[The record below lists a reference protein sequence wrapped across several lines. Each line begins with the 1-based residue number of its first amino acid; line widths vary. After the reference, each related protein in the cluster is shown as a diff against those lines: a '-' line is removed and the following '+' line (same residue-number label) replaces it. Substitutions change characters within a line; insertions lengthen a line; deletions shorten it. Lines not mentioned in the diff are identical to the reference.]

1 MSSTK
6 KHDGSKWQKFGSTKA
21 VDIKITD
28 FSGNFESDNVEGA
41 LREASSKIS
50 DIQSSV
56 DGQKDAIKKHSA
68 DLQQHAEDIAYLK
81 EHGGGGGGGNIAPTI
96 TSKFED
102 GTIVD
107 KGKDVIIPI
116 FFSSPNLGN
125 GTAYIVIDGIEV
137 NSVSVKAG
145 NNNVNIGPLP
155 NLHNE
160 VSIYVKDRIGM
171 LSNQLTWNIIAGGID
186 LTVNFDSNADYG
198 VTDTI
203 LMQFNVTAAGTDPI
217 IMHMTIDYDTYEVQ
231 CDQGH
236 NEYIFTGLGVGIHK
250 VSFYITSGNYKTGVT
265 AFNIVVVNA
274 ESLYVSSTFE
284 GGKFDYGVPIPIQYR
299 ISKMGSEVFDVRLE
313 IDDELDKSLS
323 VSAGTYYWTLND
335 VQVGV
340 HTYAIKVSS
349 AYGEYAEVTGSFEVV
364 EGEYTPLKIIQSGLI
379 YRLSAKGRTN
389 NDSDRSNPRDNSGNG
404 VNATLHNFNYF
415 SNGWIDDTLVCDG
428 NAYVEIDTYPWSE
441 NAIYGSTIEIQFKGL
456 DIGIFG
462 ARIFDYTDIETPY
475 KGAYIDL
482 EETTMKSLANTG
494 KINIDA
500 DAWITISFVIDRKN
514 KFGKIYVDGICSRA
528 FSLSDT
534 GSGTSA
540 IREDF
545 SHMQKIYL
553 NSRKGI
559 DKFGAC
565 EIKDVRVYSRVLSDD
580 EIVQNTIAQIEDLA
594 EQKRIYDLNYNNTTL
609 PTIKMYGDTT
619 NMTLETPVTMRVKYT
634 SPNEDKYGQSF
645 DLPYCQV
652 NWQGTSSL
660 QYVLKN
666 FTVRLKDENMADY
679 YYTPY
684 PNGVPETTFC
694 FKCDYME
701 STHSRNTGLA
711 KFVNDCLYDE
721 KNPAQLVTA
730 NVRNSVDGFPVLM
743 YINDELQGVY
753 NFNLDRYSTQSYGYT
768 KDTTLVYEVS
778 ANSDTTAGAFY
789 KWSEDSGKSK
799 LDYYKSDFECLYPP
813 TRAAGNDD
821 MAELINL
828 VEWVNDSSDEEFKD
842 NITNH
847 FNLQY
852 LLRYFLYVYVAGAV
866 DSLGKN
872 MKLTTWDGL
881 IWYPQVYDADTTIGL
896 DNTGF
901 LKFDMDIEMGDEN
914 VFNTTGSKLWKRVQL
929 LFDAELKEQY
939 ALMRQKQFTVENLMK
954 YILEEQILK
963 IPATFYNKDMQTKYL
978 NYGSSYLYALHGSG
992 EHHIRKWLRER
1003 LIYCDTLFG
1012 YNVSTSDYITLR
1024 SSKLGY
1030 VYLDIQTYI
1039 PMYVR
1044 VKWRDEA
1051 NNTGVQVKRV
1061 ARGETVRFE
1070 YNMPTATDQE
1080 IIVYAGYYLKSLG
1093 DVSNLQPTSMLIANA
1108 SRLTEIECHSPNLIN
1123 TDLSECTKLQ
1133 RIDLSDSVLLGTG
1146 IGAQPILNIQKCK
1159 YLRYCNCSSTQLT
1172 AIYTMQQG
1180 GNLEELYFPETTQVV
1195 QVTNQTYLKVL
1206 GIPYGYNDILKGAG
1220 YHKGMTWNFGYWP
1233 NQAPNNMYDERA
1245 FATSTQNFSLSLAY
1259 NPIKIDPNAT
1269 YKGYVIRNA
1278 GYVKIYEFNADGIR
1292 VNQVKQYGIVSHGQN
1307 SFTYKPETSD
1317 VCYILVAIYGNW
1329 QYDEEFDFR
1338 MTKIDE
1344 YDTFK
1349 YCKNLANVQI
1359 TNCNAIEYIQ
1369 YPYKLGDD
1377 LNFDSFRYVQNL
1389 TITNSLN
1396 KLTQMSF
1403 SGFSKLRG
1411 VTLSSL
1417 SKLERLGF
1425 DDMLL
1430 ASEVSTIKN
1439 VTISDCPLVDTV
1451 SFNVSSND
1459 HKVEF
1464 ATNGVIDISGL
1475 PSCRTI
1481 ESNYSIKGLN
1491 KIILPLTI
1499 KNVYLSSD
1507 YGDGDNQ
1514 LTNLWSSTANG
1525 MHDSDGF
1532 TGIDFIG
1539 LDLENFRMEGCSNL
1553 TTAINF
1559 FLTPVNELPNLSAFE
1574 SLQGWVNFDR
1584 YVGDVRYMFKGI
1596 NFTFENFQVIF
1607 NQVKTQT
1614 DITGL
1619 FQNAIITKAQFDPII
1634 AKFPNAKIFDYFLNG
1649 STIEEDYEFPVTA
1662 TSVVGAFKDCLNM
1675 TAIHSNWKTEYTD
1688 EIAATDCYKG
1698 CESITHMDGEEVYI
1712 DASNTPLDGIPKE
1725 WGGYGFTKDVTGIYE
1740 LILPTDN
1747 YFVLARAS
1755 TNYDTIRVN
1764 WGDGTITTGTLEH
1777 TYDKAGTYIV
1787 KGELTW
1793 GGGGAGPNSELRTVL
1808 TKVIQYPT
1816 TGVSSMA
1823 FANCT
1828 ALETVNLSGLEPD
1841 TLYQAFYNC
1850 TNLRTINGLK
1860 VTNKCTNMYA
1870 AFKDST
1876 LLETV
1881 QYADTW
1887 DVSNVS
1893 TLNNTF
1899 NNCGLTDYSFITNW
1913 SLNSCTSTNSCFM
1926 NTKAAEIDLSGWY
1939 TPKLAGLSTGPSNG
1953 GLFQGSTIQRVNVTG
1968 LVTSV
1973 TKDIGGMFNGC
1984 RNLTEIIGMDTWDT
1998 SNVTAMEYMFQNI
2011 GAETIDISNWVLNNN
2026 LQVGYVLFQTGSKV
2040 TTLIMNNVRWNKPE
2054 LVNNIVKGDSR
2065 TIINYQTNNITTV
2078 VMDTIN
2084 PNMTNFDGIFK
2095 DCNKLTH
2102 DIILPSWT
2110 KSCVNAFN
2118 GCSAM
2123 THVHSNWDGQYA
2135 VTDKNVTWVVGQ
2147 INTDVGNASFGKLM
2161 PDYSTMRAT
2170 DFIEFKN
2177 TIYYEVGV
2185 QSYFS
2190 CVGYDENKNPIGY
2203 YIRSAGGWKLSTS
2216 QGYGTGTTVYLD
2228 DNLVD
2233 IQYREE
2239 VKYIRITNSLYEPEE
2254 LETIRMYDNIPSS
2267 GCYSG
2272 CTAIV
2277 NVDGED
2283 QVITEVYN
2291 PLDII
2296 PKDWGGY
2303 GWDKDNTAI
2312 IVIETPNDNYTFV
2325 SSAYSDDIFAF
2336 TTCKGAFIDW
2346 GDGTTNDIIN
2356 DIWTTPT
2363 HTYATAGRYIIKGN
2377 ILVSRPGY
2385 GGHGPATNCVTEILQ
2400 YPTKLNVANNG
2411 FAGSMPFTNF
2421 GKLTKCIIRNNKHL
2435 SSQVFQNCNKLE
2447 YVDISGSTIVEQTSS
2462 MFNNCHSLTTIKA
2475 DNVKFDNV
2483 IRVEYMFNNAP
2494 ISDINFLKDLD
2505 VSGITNFSSMF
2516 RGTKITD
2523 ITPLQNWD
2531 MSSAT
2536 NLSAMFASATLLED
2550 FNPIAGWNVHNVMKI
2565 DEFLPSTAATNID
2578 FITNWRL
2585 DSVESIG
2592 SFARDTNVSDLSPLL
2607 NRNLDKVTNMVFLAD
2622 MMPLLESIDARSL
2635 RNCILWNH
2643 VSQYCEN
2650 MRTLILPG
2658 NGVYEFSMHTLYA
2671 KNPVSIT
2678 YTNETP
2684 KEVDFRDY
2692 SFPWG
2697 AVSPL
2702 PTYQLTFEN
2711 TIITNINSNSRL
2723 YEGTQLTV
2731 ESLLSLLNALK
2742 DYSGT
2747 DTTKT
2752 LRLSSAS
2759 IGKLTDEQKA
2769 IAINKGWTLTTNA

>member
-56 DGQKDAIKKHSA
+56 DGQKDAIKKHSE

-171 LSNQLTWNIIAGGID
+171 LSNQLTWNIISGGID
-186 LTVNFDSNADYG
+186 LTVDFDSNADYG

-203 LMQFNVTAAGTDPI
+203 AMQFNVTAAGNDPI
-217 IMHMTIDYDTYEVQ
+217 IMHMTIDYDTYEVE

-236 NEYIFTGLGVGIHK
+236 NEYIFKGLNVGIHK
-250 VSFYITSGNYKTGVT
+250 VSFYITSGNYRTGVT

-313 IDDELDKSLS
+313 LDDELDKSLS
-323 VSAGTYYWTLND
+323 VGAGTYYWTLND

-349 AYGEYAEVTGSFEVV
+349 AYGEYAEVTGTFEVV

-389 NDSDRSNPRDNSGNG
+389 HDSDRSNPRDNSGNG
-404 VNATLHNFNYF
+404 VKATLHNFNYF

-545 SHMQKIYL
+545 THMQKIYL

-580 EIVQNTIAQIEDLA
+580 EIVQNTIAQIEDLDA
-594 EQKRIYDLNYNNTTL
+594 QKRLYDLNYNNTTL

-730 NVRNSVDGFPVLM
+730 NVRNSVDGFPILM

-753 NFNLDRYSTQSYGYT
+753 NFNLDRYSTSSYGYT

-842 NITNH
+842 NITKH

-852 LLRYFLYVYVAGAV
+852 LLRYFLYVYVTGAV

-1159 YLRYCNCSSTQLT
+1159 YLRYCNCHNTQLT
-1172 AIYTMQQG
+1172 AVYTMQQG
-1180 GNLEELYFPETTQVV
+1180 GNLEELYFPKSTQVI
-1195 QVTNQTYLKVL
+1195 QVTNQTYLRVL
-1206 GIPYGYNDILKGAG
+1206 GIPY
-1220 YHKGMTWNFGYWP
+1220 
-1233 NQAPNNMYDERA
+1233 
-1245 FATSTQNFSLSLAY
+1245 
-1259 NPIKIDPNAT
+1259 
-1269 YKGYVIRNA
+1269 
-1278 GYVKIYEFNADGIR
+1278 
-1292 VNQVKQYGIVSHGQN
+1292 
-1307 SFTYKPETSD
+1307 
-1317 VCYILVAIYGNW
+1317 
-1329 QYDEEFDFR
+1329 
-1338 MTKIDE
+1338 
-1344 YDTFK
+1344 
-1349 YCKNLANVQI
+1349 YCENLAEVQI
-1359 TNCNAIEYIQ
+1359 TNCEAIDYIQ
-1369 YPYKLGDD
+1369 YPFRDGDPLD
-1377 LNFDSFRYVQNL
+1377 FDTFKYVQNL
-1389 TITNSLN
+1389 SITNSLN

-1475 PSCRTI
+1475 PSCKTI

-1525 MHDSDGF
+1525 VHGSDGF

-1539 LDLENFRMEGCSNL
+1539 LDLENFRMEGCNNL

-1649 STIEEDYEFPVTA
+1649 STIEEDYVFPATA

-1777 TYDKAGTYIV
+1777 TYDRAGTYIV

-1793 GGGGAGPNSELRTVL
+1793 GGGGANPNSELRTVL

-1860 VTNKCTNMYA
+1860 VTNKCTDMYA

-1913 SLNSCTSTNSCFM
+1913 SLNSCTNTNSCFQ
-1926 NTKAAEIDLSGWY
+1926 NTKAIEIDISGWNV
-1939 TPKLAGLSTGPSNG
+1939 PKLTNVGNMFNG
-1953 GLFQGSTIQRVNVTG
+1953 AKNLVTINVTG
-1968 LVTSV
+1968 LVHPPVYIASNFV
-1973 TKDIGGMFNGC
+1973 INC
-1984 RNLTEIIGMDTWDT
+1984 SNLETIIGMDTWDT
-1998 SNVTAMEYMFQNI
+1998 SSF
-2011 GAETIDISNWVLNNN
+2011 GANAINGAFLNAGNLTELDFSNWTFNDVDYGGNYWNGTKLNKLILNNIQWTNPTRVRN
-2026 LQVGYVLFQTGSKV
+2026 LVRGSTYDGSV
-2040 TTLIMNNVRWNKPE
+2040 YQKP
-2054 LVNNIVKGDSR
+2054 I
-2065 TIINYQTNNITTV
+2065 TV
-2078 VMDTIN
+2078 VMDIIN
-2084 PNMTNFDGIFK
+2084 PNMTNFDGIFQ
-2095 DCNKLTH
+2095 DCAYVLN
-2102 DIILPSWT
+2102 DIQLPSNT
-2110 KSCVNAFN
+2110 TSCVNAFKN
-2118 GCSAM
+2118 CSAM

-2147 INTDVGNASFGKLM
+2147 LNTSAGNASFGELM
-2161 PDYSTMRAT
+2161 PAYGAMRTT

-2185 QSYFS
+2185 QSYLY
-2190 CVGYDENKNPIGY
+2190 CVGYDENKKVIGY
-2203 YIRSAGGWKLSTS
+2203 YYRSAGGWVLRTDVGNETFS
-2216 QGYGTGTTVYLD
+2216 TVYVD
-2228 DNLVD
+2228 DIVD

-2239 VKYIRITNSLYEPEE
+2239 VKYIRITTSLNKPEE
-2254 LETIRMYDNIPSS
+2254 LSTIRIYDNIPSS

-2291 PLDII
+2291 PLDFI

-2312 IVIETPNDNYTFV
+2312 IVIETPNDNYTFT
-2325 SSAYSDDIFAF
+2325 SSAYPNDVFAF
-2336 TTCKGAFIDW
+2336 TTCKGAFVDW

-2377 ILVSRPGY
+2377 ILVTRPGY
-2385 GGHGPATNCVTEILQ
+2385 GGHGPATGCVTEILQ
-2400 YPTKLNVANNG
+2400 YPTGRTVDQAYTGL
-2411 FAGSMPFTNF
+2411 MPFRNF

-2435 SSQVFQNCNKLE
+2435 YGTAFQNCSKLQ
-2447 YVDISGSTIVEQTSS
+2447 YVDISGSTITDDMGN
-2462 MFNNCHSLTTIKA
+2462 MFGGCQLLTTIKA
-2475 DNVKFDNV
+2475 DNITFSNNIRGCGWAFQNCKLLTSVDFISKLDISNVRSIDGMFAGCETLTSIPTSHWRTTKGTNMNSTFAGCKSLTSLDLSNFVTDNV
-2483 IRVEYMFNNAP
+2483 DTMYNVFANCEKLETLDISHWNTSKVTTMNSMFSGCKALTSIEFIRNWDLSSVTDIASIFKDTKNVTSAEPFTSNTTASNIETCAFLFENSGIGGEIDLSFLPRKENGTIFMQAAFHNTNITRVYGAQGLKLRGNAINIFGSCKKLVEIDLSGIDLSQVDR
-2494 ISDINFLKDLD
+2494 ISTAWYAMIYGNDELVTINFTNANLNILPLPENNDIVYWGYFGMYCPKLENIITTGSTLTNVTSFYRCFEGATALTTVDISMWD
-2505 VSGITNFSSMF
+2505 VSNITTDFSGWNTIFLGCNNLVNYYPPKNIGVQYSV
-2516 RGTKITD
+2516 
-2523 ITPLQNWD
+2523 
-2531 MSSAT
+2531 SSQKLTVDSLVRIMNNLKTVSTTTTLSIGAT
-2536 NLSAMFASATLLED
+2536 NLA
-2550 FNPIAGWNVHNVMKI
+2550 
-2565 DEFLPSTAATNID
+2565 
-2578 FITNWRL
+2578 
-2585 DSVESIG
+2585 
-2592 SFARDTNVSDLSPLL
+2592 
-2607 NRNLDKVTNMVFLAD
+2607 
-2622 MMPLLESIDARSL
+2622 
-2635 RNCILWNH
+2635 
-2643 VSQYCEN
+2643 
-2650 MRTLILPG
+2650 
-2658 NGVYEFSMHTLYA
+2658 
-2671 KNPVSIT
+2671 
-2678 YTNETP
+2678 
-2684 KEVDFRDY
+2684 
-2692 SFPWG
+2692 
-2697 AVSPL
+2697 
-2702 PTYQLTFEN
+2702 
-2711 TIITNINSNSRL
+2711 
-2723 YEGTQLTV
+2723 
-2731 ESLLSLLNALK
+2731 
-2742 DYSGT
+2742 
-2747 DTTKT
+2747 
-2752 LRLSSAS
+2752 
-2759 IGKLTDEQKA
+2759 KLTDEQKA
-2769 IAINKGWTLTTNA
+2769 IAINKGWTIV

>member
-1 MSSTK
+1 MGSTK

-155 NLHNE
+155 NLNNE

-186 LTVNFDSNADYG
+186 LTVDFDSNADYG

-203 LMQFNVTAAGTDPI
+203 MMQFNVTAAGTDPI

-250 VSFYITSGNYKTGVT
+250 VSFYITSGQYRTGVT
-265 AFNIVVVNA
+265 TFNIVVVNA

-284 GGKFDYGVPIPIQYR
+284 GGTFDYGVPIPIQYR

-313 IDDELDKSLS
+313 LDDSLDKSLS

-335 VQVGV
+335 IQVGV

-364 EGEYTPLKIIQSGLI
+364 EGEYTPLKIIQSGLV

-462 ARIFDYTDIETPY
+462 ARIFDYTDVETPY

-565 EIKDVRVYSRVLSDD
+565 EIKDVRVYSRVLTDD

-594 EQKRIYDLNYNNTTL
+594 EQKKIFDLNYNNTTL
-609 PTIKMYGDTT
+609 PTVKMYGDTT

-730 NVRNSVDGFPVLM
+730 NVRNSVDGFPILM

-753 NFNLDRYSTQSYGYT
+753 NFNLDRYSTSSYGYT

-789 KWSEDSGKSK
+789 KWTQDSGKSE

-842 NITNH
+842 NIHNH
-847 FNLQY
+847 FNVQY
-852 LLRYFLYVYVAGAV
+852 LLRYFLYVYVTGAV

-954 YILEEQILK
+954 YILEEQIQK

-1159 YLRYCNCSSTQLT
+1159 YLRYCNCHNTQLT

-1180 GNLEELYFPETTQVV
+1180 GNLEELYFPDTTQII
-1195 QVTNQTYLKVL
+1195 QVTNQTYLRVL
-1206 GIPYGYNDILKGAG
+1206 GIPYGYNDLLKMAG
-1220 YHKGMTWNFGYWP
+1220 YTKGYTWQYGGY
-1233 NQAPNNMYDERA
+1233 YDPTNINDRNL
-1245 FATSTQNFSLSLAY
+1245 STNSRYSFLIAY
-1259 NPIKIDPNAT
+1259 EPIKVT
-1269 YKGYVIRNA
+1269 YGESYKMDVLTNGGYVSFSEFDIN
-1278 GYVKIYEFNADGIR
+1278 GDHVKTTSMA
-1292 VNQVKQYGIVSHGQN
+1292 IVSYGQRYAE
-1307 SFTYKPETSD
+1307 FTPSSESTTQ
-1317 VCYILVAIYGNW
+1317 VAISIFGNGFNDSHISNFKFTKL
-1329 QYDEEFDFR
+1329 DEHDVFR
-1338 MTKIDE
+1338 
-1344 YDTFK
+1344 
-1349 YCKNLANVQI
+1349 YCQNLANVQI

-1369 YPYKLGDD
+1369 YPYAIGDPI
-1377 LNFDSFRYVQNL
+1377 NFDSLKYVQNL
-1389 TITNSLN
+1389 ILTNSLDG
-1396 KLTQMSF
+1396 LTQMSF
-1403 SGFSKLRG
+1403 SGFSKLRN

-1417 SKLERLGF
+1417 TKLEQLGF

-1430 ASEVSTIKN
+1430 VGEISTIKN
-1439 VTISDCPLVDTV
+1439 VTISDCPLVDAV
-1451 SFNVSSND
+1451 SFNVSSD
-1459 HKVEF
+1459 AYKVEF

-1475 PSCRTI
+1475 PSCKTI

-1514 LTNLWSSTANG
+1514 LTNLWSSAANEA
-1525 MHDSDGF
+1525 HNNDGF
-1532 TGIDFIG
+1532 TGIDFLG
-1539 LDLENFRMEGCSNL
+1539 LDLENFEMEGCNNL

-1559 FLTPVNELPNLSAFE
+1559 FLTPIEKLPNLSAFE
-1574 SLQGWVNFDR
+1574 SLQGWVNFDK

-1649 STIEEDYEFPVTA
+1649 STIEEDYEFPVIA

-1675 TAIHSNWKTEYTD
+1675 TTIHNNWETEYVG
-1688 EIAATDCYKG
+1688 EIAATDCYAG
-1698 CESITHMDGEEVYI
+1698 DINTRLDEVPY
-1712 DASNTPLDGIPKE
+1712 E
-1725 WGGYGFTKDVTGIYE
+1725 WGGYGLYPEVTTIYE
-1740 LILPTDN
+1740 VVIPEDN
-1747 YFVLARAS
+1747 YTV
-1755 TNYDTIRVN
+1755 TIGDGTYLLWN
-1764 WGDGTITTGTLEH
+1764 QNEGGTIAWGDGGIADIETYSSSDKTAVSH
-1777 TYDKAGTYIV
+1777 TYSTAGSYTIKGKFIISDDTYRIP
-1787 KGELTW
+1787 KCL
-1793 GGGGAGPNSELRTVL
+1793 SSVL
-1808 TKVIQYPT
+1808 TKVMQEPSSRVNYKSAYDGCSNLISVNLPNIKPEGSMEYSFRNT
-1816 TGVSSMA
+1816 SKLTEIIGMNTWDMSKVTGLFGTFNGCGLSDYSGVTNWNLLVCDGTGLA
-1823 FANCT
+1823 FANT
-1828 ALETVNLSGLEPD
+1828 
-1841 TLYQAFYNC
+1841 
-1850 TNLRTINGLK
+1850 K
-1860 VTNKCTNMYA
+1860 
-1870 AFKDST
+1870 
-1876 LLETV
+1876 
-1881 QYADTW
+1881 
-1887 DVSNVS
+1887 
-1893 TLNNTF
+1893 
-1899 NNCGLTDYSFITNW
+1899 TDY
-1913 SLNSCTSTNSCFM
+1913 
-1926 NTKAAEIDLSGWY
+1926 IDLSGWNA
-1939 TPKLAGLSTGPSNG
+1939 PKLRNPSYGPSNG
-1953 GLFQGSTIQRVNVTG
+1953 GLFQGSTVQRVNVTG

-1973 TKDIGGMFNGC
+1973 TKNIGGMFNGC
-1984 RNLTEIIGMDTWDT
+1984 RKLTEIIGMDTWDT

-2011 GAETIDISNWVLNNN
+2011 GAETIDISNWVLNDN
-2026 LQVGYVLFQTGSKV
+2026 LQVGSVLFQTSAK
-2040 TTLIMNNVRWNKPE
+2040 TNTIIMNNVRWNKPE

-2065 TIINYQTNNITTV
+2065 PEINYQLNNITTV

-2084 PNMTNFDGIFK
+2084 PNSVNFDGIFK
-2095 DCNKLTH
+2095 DCNKITK

-2110 KSCVNAFN
+2110 ESAVGAFKN
-2118 GCSAM
+2118 CSAM
-2123 THVHSNWDGQYA
+2123 THAHSNWNKSYA
-2135 VTDKNVTWVVGQ
+2135 VEYKDVAWMVGQ
-2147 INTDVGNASFGKLM
+2147 LSTTAGSTFGQLQSN
-2161 PDYSTMRAT
+2161 YGVMRST
-2170 DFIEFKN
+2170 DFIEFTN
-2177 TIYYEVGV
+2177 TIYCEVPE
-2185 QSYFS
+2185 QSYLSVF
-2190 CVGYDENKNPIGY
+2190 GYDENKDPIGY
-2203 YIRSAGGWKLSTS
+2203 YYIPAGGWRLN
-2216 QGYGTGTTVYLD
+2216 TTVIANVNQTIYM
-2228 DNLVD
+2228 NNNIVD
-2233 IQYREE
+2233 IQYRDDI
-2239 VKYIRITNSLYEPEE
+2239 KYIRITTNINNTEVLNNFKLYN
-2254 LETIRMYDNIPSS
+2254 NIPSS

-2291 PLDII
+2291 PLDFI

-2303 GWDKDNTAI
+2303 GWDINNTAI
-2312 IVIETPNDNYTFV
+2312 IVIETPNDNYTFQ
-2325 SSAYSDDIFAF
+2325 SSAYSDDPFIF
-2336 TTCKGAFIDW
+2336 TTCKGSFVDW
-2346 GDGTTNDIIN
+2346 GDGTTSDIIN
-2356 DIWTTPT
+2356 DIWTTPN

-2377 ILVSRPGY
+2377 ILVTRVGY
-2385 GGHGPATNCVTEILQ
+2385 GAHGPAGNCVTEILQ
-2400 YPTKLNVANNG
+2400 YPSGLTVDGNYTG
-2411 FAGSMPFTNF
+2411 RYCFYGF
-2421 GKLTKCIIRNNKHL
+2421 GKLTKCIIRNNKRITAAA
-2435 SSQVFQNCNKLE
+2435 FKNCSKLE
-2447 YVDISGSTIVEQTSS
+2447 YVDISGSTLQGNISNMFSEDYVLETIV
-2462 MFNNCHSLTTIKA
+2462 A
-2475 DNVKFDNV
+2475 DNVKFEDISGVQYLFNECKKLTNV
-2483 IRVEYMFNNAP
+2483 DWVKDIDPSKFAVRTFIQTFQNTQ
-2494 ISDINFLKDLD
+2494 ISDINFLKDWD
-2505 VSGITNFSSMF
+2505 VSGITDFSSMF
-2516 RGTKITD
+2516 KGTKITD

-2536 NLSAMFASATLLED
+2536 HLSSMFFDATLLED
-2550 FNPIAGWNVHNVMKI
+2550 FNPISNWDVRNVTYI
-2565 DEFLPSTAATNID
+2565 DNLVRNTAATNID
-2578 FITNWRL
+2578 FITNWQL

-2592 SFARDTNVSDLSPLL
+2592 GFARDTNVSDLSPLL
-2607 NRNLDKVTNMVFLAD
+2607 NRNLDKVTNMGYLAHT
-2622 MMPLLESIDARSL
+2622 MPLLESIDARSL
-2635 RNCILWNH
+2635 RNCITWH
-2643 VSQYCEN
+2643 DVAQYCKN

-2658 NGVYEFSMHTLYA
+2658 NGAYWMSMHILYA
-2671 KNPVSIT
+2671 ENPVSIT

-2684 KEVDFRDY
+2684 KEVEFKEY

-2697 AVSPL
+2697 AASPW

-2711 TIITNINSNSRL
+2711 TIITNIDSNSRL

-2759 IGKLTDEQKA
+2759 IGKLTDAQKA

>member
-102 GTIVD
+102 GTIVE

-145 NNNVNIGPLP
+145 NNSVNIGPLP
-155 NLHNE
+155 NLNNE

-186 LTVNFDSNADYG
+186 LTVDFDSNADYG

-250 VSFYITSGNYKTGVT
+250 VSFYITSGQYRTGVT
-265 AFNIVVVNA
+265 TFNIVVVNA

-284 GGKFDYGVPIPIQYR
+284 GGTFDYGVPIPIQYR

-313 IDDELDKSLS
+313 LDDELDKSLS

-462 ARIFDYTDIETPY
+462 ARIFDYTDVETPY

-580 EIVQNTIAQIEDLA
+580 EIVQNTIAQIEDLT
-594 EQKRIYDLNYNNTTL
+594 EQKKIFDLNYNNTTL
-609 PTIKMYGDTT
+609 PTVKMYGDTT

-730 NVRNSVDGFPVLM
+730 NVRNSIDGFPVLM

-753 NFNLDRYSTQSYGYT
+753 NFNLDRYSTSSYGYT

-789 KWSEDSGKSK
+789 KWTQDSGKSE

-842 NITNH
+842 NIHNH
-847 FNLQY
+847 FNVQY
-852 LLRYFLYVYVAGAV
+852 LLRYFLYVYVTGAV

-954 YILEEQILK
+954 YILEEQIQK

-1159 YLRYCNCSSTQLT
+1159 YLRYCNCHNTQLT
-1172 AIYTMQQG
+1172 AVYTMQQG
-1180 GNLEELYFPETTQVV
+1180 GNLEELYFPKSTQVV
-1195 QVTNQTYLKVL
+1195 QVTNQTYLRVL
-1206 GIPYGYNDILKGAG
+1206 GIPY
-1220 YHKGMTWNFGYWP
+1220 
-1233 NQAPNNMYDERA
+1233 
-1245 FATSTQNFSLSLAY
+1245 
-1259 NPIKIDPNAT
+1259 
-1269 YKGYVIRNA
+1269 
-1278 GYVKIYEFNADGIR
+1278 
-1292 VNQVKQYGIVSHGQN
+1292 
-1307 SFTYKPETSD
+1307 
-1317 VCYILVAIYGNW
+1317 
-1329 QYDEEFDFR
+1329 
-1338 MTKIDE
+1338 
-1344 YDTFK
+1344 
-1349 YCKNLANVQI
+1349 YCENLAEVQI
-1359 TNCNAIEYIQ
+1359 TNCEAIDYIQ
-1369 YPYKLGDD
+1369 YPFNDGDPLD
-1377 LNFDSFRYVQNL
+1377 FDTFKYVQNL

-1417 SKLERLGF
+1417 SKLEQLGF

-1439 VTISDCPLVDTV
+1439 VTISDCPLVDRV

-1475 PSCRTI
+1475 PSCKTI

-1525 MHDSDGF
+1525 THDSDGF
-1532 TGIDFIG
+1532 TGIDFLG
-1539 LDLENFRMEGCSNL
+1539 LDLENFRMEGCNNL

-1559 FLTPVNELPNLSAFE
+1559 FLTPVNDLPNLSAFE
-1574 SLQGWVNFDR
+1574 SLQGWVNFDK
-1584 YVGDVRYMFKGI
+1584 YVGDVRYMFRGI
-1596 NFTFENFQVIF
+1596 NFSFDNFQIVF
-1607 NQVKTQT
+1607 NQTKTQN

-1619 FQNAIITKAQFDPII
+1619 FQNAIINKSQFDSII
-1634 AKFPNAKIFDYFLNG
+1634 SKFPNATIFDYFLNG
-1649 STIEEDYEFPVTA
+1649 STIEEDYVFPNTA
-1662 TSVVGAFKDCLNM
+1662 TSVIGAFKDCLNM
-1675 TAIHSNWKTEYTD
+1675 TTIHNNWDTEY
-1688 EIAATDCYKG
+1688 INGIVATDCYAG
-1698 CESITHMDGEEVYI
+1698 CINTRLDEV
-1712 DASNTPLDGIPKE
+1712 PHE
-1725 WGGYGFTKDVTGIYE
+1725 WGGYGLFPEATTIYE
-1740 LILPTDN
+1740 LTIPEDN
-1747 YFVLARAS
+1747 YTV
-1755 TNYDTIRVN
+1755 TIGDGTYLLWN
-1764 WGDGTITTGTLEH
+1764 QSQGGSIDWGDGGVADIETYNKSDKTPVSH
-1777 TYDKAGTYIV
+1777 TYATAGTYTIKAKFV
-1787 KGELTW
+1787 IHQDTYKVTKCLT
-1793 GGGGAGPNSELRTVL
+1793 SVL
-1808 TKVIQYPT
+1808 TRVIQEPT
-1816 TGVSSMA
+1816 SRVIYKSAYDGCNNLISINLPNIKPEGTMECAFRNTTRLTEIIGMDTWNMSKVTSLGGVFDGCSVSDYSGVTNWDLLVCYDTNRA
-1823 FANCT
+1823 FAN
-1828 ALETVNLSGLEPD
+1828 
-1841 TLYQAFYNC
+1841 
-1850 TNLRTINGLK
+1850 
-1860 VTNKCTNMYA
+1860 
-1870 AFKDST
+1870 
-1876 LLETV
+1876 
-1881 QYADTW
+1881 
-1887 DVSNVS
+1887 
-1893 TLNNTF
+1893 
-1899 NNCGLTDYSFITNW
+1899 
-1913 SLNSCTSTNSCFM
+1913 
-1926 NTKAAEIDLSGWY
+1926 TKAEYIDLSGWNA
-1939 TPKLAGLSTGPSNG
+1939 PKLKALSTGPSNG
-1953 GLFQGSTIQRVNVTG
+1953 GLFQGSSIKSVNVTG

-1973 TKDIGGMFNGC
+1973 TTNIGGMFNGC
-1984 RNLTEIIGMDTWDT
+1984 NQLTDIIGMGTWNT

-2011 GAETIDISNWVLNNN
+2011 PTETIDISNWTLNAK
-2026 LQVGYVLFQTGSKV
+2026 LQVGVNLFGSNSGTK
-2040 TTLIMNNVRWNKPE
+2040 TIIMNNIQWADPT
-2054 LVNNIVKGDSR
+2054 LVNNIAIGWVG
-2065 TIINYQTNNITTV
+2065 QTQQASKVTRVI
-2078 VMDTIN
+2078 MDTIN

-2095 DCNKLTH
+2095 GCNKLTH
-2102 DIILPSWT
+2102 DIALPSWT

-2123 THVHSNWDGQYA
+2123 THAHSNWNKSYA
-2135 VTDKNVTWVVGQ
+2135 VEHKDVAWMIGQ
-2147 INTDVGNASFGKLM
+2147 LSATAGSTFGQLQS
-2161 PDYSTMRAT
+2161 DYGTMRST
-2170 DFIEFKN
+2170 DFIEFTN
-2177 TIYYEVGV
+2177 TIYCEVPE
-2185 QSYFS
+2185 QSYLSVF
-2190 CVGYDENKNPIGY
+2190 GYDENKDPIGY
-2203 YIRSAGGWKLSTS
+2203 YYILAGGWRLSTTVIQNVS
-2216 QGYGTGTTVYLD
+2216 QTIYMN
-2228 DNLVD
+2228 DNIVD
-2233 IQYREE
+2233 IQYRDDI
-2239 VKYIRITNSLYEPEE
+2239 KYIRITTSINNTEVLNNFKLYN
-2254 LETIRMYDNIPSS
+2254 NIPSS

-2283 QVITEVYN
+2283 QIITEVYN
-2291 PLDII
+2291 PLDFI
-2296 PKDWGGY
+2296 PKEWGGY

-2312 IVIETPNDNYTFV
+2312 IVIETPNDNYTFQ
-2325 SSAYSDDIFAF
+2325 SSGYPDDHFAL
-2336 TTCKGAFIDW
+2336 TTCKGAFVDW

-2363 HTYATAGRYIIKGN
+2363 HTYAKAGRYIIKGN
-2377 ILVSRPGY
+2377 ILVTRPGY
-2385 GGHGPATNCVTEILQ
+2385 GAHGPAGNCVTEILQ
-2400 YPTKLNVANNG
+2400 YPSGLTASDQYVG
-2411 FAGSMPFTNF
+2411 QYCFYGF
-2421 GKLTKCIIRNNKHL
+2421 GKLTKCNIRNNKRITAAA
-2435 SSQVFQNCNKLE
+2435 FNKCTRLT
-2447 YVDISGSTIVEQTSS
+2447 YLDISGSTLYGDVGS
-2462 MFNNCHSLTTIKA
+2462 MFSECKALETIVA
-2475 DNVKFDNV
+2475 DNVKFDNITDV
-2483 IRVEYMFNNAP
+2483 RYMFNECHKLTNVDWIGGIDPAKFNGNKRSFVQMFYNTP
-2494 ISDINFLKDLD
+2494 ITDISFLKDWD
-2505 VSGITNFSSMF
+2505 VSNITIFANMF
-2516 RGTKITD
+2516 KGTKITD
-2523 ITPLQNWD
+2523 INPLRNWD

-2536 NLSAMFASATLLED
+2536 NISNMFWDATLLED
-2550 FNPIAGWNVHNVMKI
+2550 FSPISGWDVRKVEFI
-2565 DEFLPSTAATNID
+2565 DTFLKNSAATNINFVAD
-2578 FITNWRL
+2578 WQL
-2585 DSVESIG
+2585 DSVKSMD
-2592 SFARDTNVSDLSPLL
+2592 SFAVNTNVTDLSPLL
-2607 NRNLDKVTNMVFLAD
+2607 NRNLDKVTSMVNLANA
-2622 MMPLLESIDARSL
+2622 MPLLESIDARSL
-2635 RNCILWNH
+2635 RNCTTWNH
-2643 VSQYCEN
+2643 IAQNCKS
-2650 MRTLILPG
+2650 MRTIILPG
-2658 NGVYEFSMHTLYA
+2658 NGVYELSMHTLYTE
-2671 KNPVSIT
+2671 NPVTIT

-2684 KEVDFRDY
+2684 KEVEFKAY
-2692 SFPWG
+2692 TFPWG
-2697 AVSPL
+2697 AAKPW

-2711 TIITNINSNSRL
+2711 TIITAIDGNSRL
-2723 YEGTQLTV
+2723 YDGTQLTV

-2747 DTTKT
+2747 GTTKS

-2759 IGKLTDEQKA
+2759 IGKLTDAQKA
-2769 IAINKGWTLTTNA
+2769 IAINKGWTITT

>member
-1 MSSTK
+1 MGSTK

-50 DIQSSV
+50 DMQSSV
-56 DGQKDAIKKHSA
+56 EGQKDAIKKHSE
-68 DLQQHAEDIAYLK
+68 DLQKHAEDIAYLK

-155 NLHNE
+155 NLRNE

-186 LTVNFDSNADYG
+186 LTVDFDSNADYG

-203 LMQFNVTAAGTDPI
+203 LMQFNVTAAGNDPI
-217 IMHMTIDYDTYEVQ
+217 IMHMTIDYDTYEVE

-236 NEYIFTGLGVGIHK
+236 NEYIFKGLNVGIHK
-250 VSFYITSGNYKTGVT
+250 VSFYITSGNYRTGVT
-265 AFNIVVVNA
+265 TFNIVVVNA

-284 GGKFDYGVPIPIQYR
+284 GGTFEYGVPIPIQYR

-313 IDDELDKSLS
+313 LDDSLDKSLS
-323 VSAGTYYWTLND
+323 VGAGTYYWTLND

-389 NDSDRSNPRDNSGNG
+389 HDSDRSNPRDNSGNG
-404 VNATLHNFNYF
+404 VKATLHNFNYF

-456 DIGIFG
+456 DIGIYG
-462 ARIFDYTDIETPY
+462 SRIFDYTDVETPY

-514 KFGKIYVDGICSRA
+514 KFGKIFVDGICSRA

-545 SHMQKIYL
+545 SHAQKIYL

-580 EIVQNTIAQIEDLA
+580 EIVQNTIAQIEDLDA
-594 EQKRIYDLNYNNTTL
+594 QKRMYDLNYNNTTL
-609 PTIKMYGDTT
+609 PTVKMYGDTT

-711 KFVNDCLYDE
+711 KFVNECLYDE

-1159 YLRYCNCSSTQLT
+1159 YLRYCNCHNTQLT
-1172 AIYTMQQG
+1172 AVYTMQQG
-1180 GNLEELYFPETTQVV
+1180 GNLEELYFPKSTQVV
-1195 QVTNQTYLKVL
+1195 QVTNQTYLRVL
-1206 GIPYGYNDILKGAG
+1206 GIPY
-1220 YHKGMTWNFGYWP
+1220 
-1233 NQAPNNMYDERA
+1233 
-1245 FATSTQNFSLSLAY
+1245 
-1259 NPIKIDPNAT
+1259 
-1269 YKGYVIRNA
+1269 
-1278 GYVKIYEFNADGIR
+1278 
-1292 VNQVKQYGIVSHGQN
+1292 
-1307 SFTYKPETSD
+1307 
-1317 VCYILVAIYGNW
+1317 
-1329 QYDEEFDFR
+1329 
-1338 MTKIDE
+1338 
-1344 YDTFK
+1344 
-1349 YCKNLANVQI
+1349 YCENLAEVQI
-1359 TNCNAIEYIQ
+1359 TNCEAIDYIQ
-1369 YPYKLGDD
+1369 YPFNDGDPLD
-1377 LNFDSFRYVQNL
+1377 FDTFKYVQNL
-1389 TITNSLN
+1389 SITNSLN

-1475 PSCRTI
+1475 PSCKTI

-1525 MHDSDGF
+1525 THDSDGF
-1532 TGIDFIG
+1532 TGIDFLG
-1539 LDLENFRMEGCSNL
+1539 LDLENFRMEGCNNL

-1584 YVGDVRYMFKGI
+1584 YVGDVRYMFRGI
-1596 NFTFENFQVIF
+1596 NFSFENFQVIF

-1649 STIEEDYEFPVTA
+1649 STIEEDYEFPATA

-1712 DASNTPLDGIPKE
+1712 DASNTPLDGIPKD

-1747 YFVLARAS
+1747 YFVIARAS

-1793 GGGGAGPNSELRTVL
+1793 GGGAAGPNSELRTVL

-1893 TLNNTF
+1893 TLNDTF
-1899 NNCGLTDYSFITNW
+1899 NNCGLADYSFVTNW
-1913 SLNSCTSTNSCFM
+1913 NLPKCTSANSCFA
-1926 NTKAAEIDLSGWY
+1926 NTKATEIDLSGWNV
-1939 TPKLAGLSTGPSNG
+1939 PKVYDLTS
-1953 GLFQGSTIQRVNVTG
+1953 LFAQSKQLRSINVTG
-1968 LVTSV
+1968 LVKSTVNTISNFV
-1973 TKDIGGMFNGC
+1973 IGC
-1984 RNLTEIIGMDTWDT
+1984 SSLETIIGMNTWDT
-1998 SNVTAMEYMFQNI
+1998 SGFYANAIN
-2011 GAETIDISNWVLNNN
+2011 GAFLNAGNLTELDFSNWIFNDVDYGGNYWNGTKLNKLILNNIQWTNPTRVRN
-2026 LQVGYVLFQTGSKV
+2026 LVRGS
-2040 TTLIMNNVRWNKPE
+2040 TYD
-2054 LVNNIVKGDSR
+2054 DSVYKNP
-2065 TIINYQTNNITTV
+2065 ITV
-2078 VMDTIN
+2078 VMDIIN
-2084 PNMTNFDGIFK
+2084 PNMTNFDGIFQ
-2095 DCNKLTH
+2095 DCAYVLN
-2102 DIILPSWT
+2102 DIQLPANT
-2110 KSCVNAFN
+2110 TSCVNAFK

-2123 THVHSNWDGQYA
+2123 THVHSNWNKSYA
-2135 VTDKNVTWVVGQ
+2135 VEYKDVAWMVGQ
-2147 INTDVGNASFGKLM
+2147 LSATAGNTFGQLQS
-2161 PDYSTMRAT
+2161 DYGAMRST
-2170 DFIEFKN
+2170 DFIEFTN
-2177 TIYYEVGV
+2177 TIYCEVPE
-2185 QSYFS
+2185 QSYLSVF
-2190 CVGYDENKNPIGY
+2190 GYDENKDPIGY
-2203 YIRSAGGWKLSTS
+2203 YYIPAGGWRLN
-2216 QGYGTGTTVYLD
+2216 TTVIANVNQTIYMD
-2228 DNLVD
+2228 DNIVD
-2233 IQYREE
+2233 IQYRDDI
-2239 VKYIRITNSLYEPEE
+2239 KYIRITTNINNTEVLNNFKLYN
-2254 LETIRMYDNIPSS
+2254 NIPSS

-2291 PLDII
+2291 PLDFI

-2303 GWDKDNTAI
+2303 GWDTNNTAI
-2312 IVIETPNDNYTFV
+2312 IVIETPNDNYTFQ
-2325 SSAYSDDIFAF
+2325 SSAYSDDHFTF
-2336 TTCKGAFIDW
+2336 TTCKGSFVDW
-2346 GDGTTNDIIN
+2346 GDGTTSDIIN
-2356 DIWTTPT
+2356 DIWTTPN

-2377 ILVSRPGY
+2377 ILVTRAGY
-2385 GGHGPATNCVTEILQ
+2385 GAHGPAGNCVTEILQ
-2400 YPTKLNVANNG
+2400 YPSGLTADSRYTGQYCFYG
-2411 FAGSMPFTNF
+2411 FGE
-2421 GKLTKCIIRNNKHL
+2421 LTKCIIRNNRCITAAAFKKC
-2435 SSQVFQNCNKLE
+2435 SKLT
-2447 YVDISGSTIVEQTSS
+2447 YLDISGSTLQGDISS
-2462 MFNNCHSLTTIKA
+2462 MFSGDYVLETIVA
-2475 DNVKFDNV
+2475 DNVKFEDIDGVQYLFNECKKLTNV
-2483 IRVEYMFNNAP
+2483 DWVRDIDPSKFKNRTFVQTFQNTQ
-2494 ISDINFLKDLD
+2494 ISDINFLKDWD

-2516 RGTKITD
+2516 KGTKITD
-2523 ITPLQNWD
+2523 ITPLQNWN

-2536 NLSAMFASATLLED
+2536 NIRSMFQGATLLED
-2550 FNPIAGWNVHNVMKI
+2550 FNPIAGWDVHNVMYI
-2565 DEFLPSTAATNID
+2565 DEFLLNTAATNID
-2578 FITNWRL
+2578 FITNWQL

-2592 SFARDTNVSDLSPLL
+2592 GFARDTNVSDLSPLL
-2607 NRNLDKVTNMVFLAD
+2607 NRNLDKVTSMVFLAD
-2622 MMPLLESIDARSL
+2622 KMPLLESIDARSL

-2643 VSQYCEN
+2643 VSQYCKN

-2671 KNPVSIT
+2671 ENPVSIT

-2684 KEVDFRDY
+2684 KEVEFKDY

-2697 AVSPL
+2697 AGKPW

-2723 YEGTQLTV
+2723 YEGAQLTV

-2747 DTTKT
+2747 GTTKT

-2759 IGKLTDEQKA
+2759 IGKLTDAQKA

>member
-56 DGQKDAIKKHSA
+56 DGQKDAIKKHSE

-96 TSKFED
+96 TSKFAD

-145 NNNVNIGPLP
+145 NNNINIGPLP

-171 LSNQLTWNIIAGGID
+171 LSNQLTWNIISGGID
-186 LTVNFDSNADYG
+186 LTVDFDSNADYG

-203 LMQFNVTAAGTDPI
+203 AMQFNVTAAGNDPI
-217 IMHMTIDYDTYEVQ
+217 IMHMTIDYDTYEVE

-236 NEYIFTGLGVGIHK
+236 NEYIFKGLNVGIHK
-250 VSFYITSGNYKTGVT
+250 VSFYITSGNYRTGVT
-265 AFNIVVVNA
+265 TFNIVVVNA

-284 GGKFDYGVPIPIQYR
+284 GGTFEYGVPIPIQYR

-313 IDDELDKSLS
+313 LDDSLDKSLS
-323 VSAGTYYWTLND
+323 VGAGTYYWTLND
-335 VQVGV
+335 IRVGT

-349 AYGEYAEVTGSFEVV
+349 AYGEYAEVTGTFEVV

-389 NDSDRSNPRDNSGNG
+389 HDSDRSNPRDNSGNG
-404 VNATLHNFNYF
+404 VKATLHNFNYF

-514 KFGKIYVDGICSRA
+514 KFGKIFVDGICSRA

-545 SHMQKIYL
+545 THMQKIYL

-580 EIVQNTIAQIEDLA
+580 EIVQNTIAQIEDLDA
-594 EQKRIYDLNYNNTTL
+594 QKRLYDLNYNNTTL

-730 NVRNSVDGFPVLM
+730 NVRNSVDGFPILM

-753 NFNLDRYSTQSYGYT
+753 NFNLDRYSTSSYGYT

-842 NITNH
+842 NISKH

-852 LLRYFLYVYVAGAV
+852 LLRYFLYVYVTGAV

-1159 YLRYCNCSSTQLT
+1159 YLRYCNCHNTQLT
-1172 AIYTMQQG
+1172 AVYTMQQG
-1180 GNLEELYFPETTQVV
+1180 GNLEELYFPKSTQVV
-1195 QVTNQTYLKVL
+1195 QVTNQTYLRVL
-1206 GIPYGYNDILKGAG
+1206 GIPY
-1220 YHKGMTWNFGYWP
+1220 
-1233 NQAPNNMYDERA
+1233 
-1245 FATSTQNFSLSLAY
+1245 
-1259 NPIKIDPNAT
+1259 
-1269 YKGYVIRNA
+1269 
-1278 GYVKIYEFNADGIR
+1278 
-1292 VNQVKQYGIVSHGQN
+1292 
-1307 SFTYKPETSD
+1307 
-1317 VCYILVAIYGNW
+1317 
-1329 QYDEEFDFR
+1329 
-1338 MTKIDE
+1338 
-1344 YDTFK
+1344 
-1349 YCKNLANVQI
+1349 YCENLAEVQI
-1359 TNCNAIEYIQ
+1359 TNCEAIDYIQ
-1369 YPYKLGDD
+1369 YPFRNGDPLD
-1377 LNFDSFRYVQNL
+1377 FDTFKYVQNL

-1475 PSCRTI
+1475 PSCKTI

-1507 YGDGDNQ
+1507 YGDGNNQ

-1525 MHDSDGF
+1525 THDSDGF
-1532 TGIDFIG
+1532 TGIDFLG

-1649 STIEEDYEFPVTA
+1649 STIEEDYEFPVIA

-1675 TAIHSNWKTEYTD
+1675 TTIHNNWETEYTD
-1688 EIAATDCYKG
+1688 EIATTDCYAG
-1698 CESITHMDGEEVYI
+1698 CINTRLDEVPV
-1712 DASNTPLDGIPKE
+1712 S
-1725 WGGYGFTKDVTGIYE
+1725 WGGYGLYPSVTSIYE
-1740 LILPTDN
+1740 ITIPEDN
-1747 YFVLARAS
+1747 YTL
-1755 TNYDTIRVN
+1755 TIGDGN
-1764 WGDGTITTGTLEH
+1764 TILWNENEGGAISWGDGSIADIEHYAPTDKTAVSH
-1777 TYDKAGTYIV
+1777 TYAKAGTYIIKAKFCMATLYYV
-1787 KGELTW
+1787 NKFYR
-1793 GGGGAGPNSELRTVL
+1793 SVL
-1808 TKVIQYPT
+1808 TKVIQEASDRVWYL
-1816 TGVSSMA
+1816 GA
-1823 FANCT
+1823 YYYCR
-1828 ALETVNLSGLEPD
+1828 NLTSV
-1841 TLYQAFYNC
+1841 TLPNNIKPINMSTMFMNT
-1850 TNLRTINGLK
+1850 TNLVEINGI
-1860 VTNKCTNMYA
+1860 
-1870 AFKDST
+1870 
-1876 LLETV
+1876 E
-1881 QYADTW
+1881 TW
-1887 DVSNVS
+1887 DMSEVT
-1893 TLNNTF
+1893 TLNSAF
-1899 NNCGLTDYSFITNW
+1899 NGCGLTDYSFVTNW
-1913 SLNSCTSTNSCFM
+1913 NLPKCTSTNSCFA
-1926 NTKAAEIDLSGWY
+1926 NTKATEIDLSGWY
-1939 TPKLAGLSTGPSNG
+1939 TPKLAGLSTGPGNG

-1998 SNVTAMEYMFQNI
+1998 SNVTNMEYMFQNI
-2011 GAETIDISNWVLNNN
+2011 GAETIDISNWVLNDN
-2026 LQVGYVLFQTGSKV
+2026 LQVGNVLFQTGSK
-2040 TTLIMNNVRWNKPE
+2040 TNTIIMNNVRWNKPE

-2065 TIINYQTNNITTV
+2065 TDVNYQMNNITTV

-2084 PNMTNFDGIFK
+2084 PNSVNFDGIFK
-2095 DCNKLTH
+2095 DCNKITN
-2102 DIILPSWT
+2102 DIVLPSWT

-2123 THVHSNWDGQYA
+2123 THAHSNWDGQYA
-2135 VTDKNVTWVVGQ
+2135 VTDKDVTWVVGQ
-2147 INTDVGNASFGKLM
+2147 INVIAGNADFGNLM
-2161 PDYSTMRAT
+2161 TNYGVMRTT

-2185 QSYFS
+2185 QSLFS

-2203 YIRSAGGWKLSTS
+2203 YIRLAGGWKLSTS
-2216 QGYGTGTTVYLD
+2216 QGYQTSTTVYLD

-2239 VKYIRITNSLYEPEE
+2239 VKYIRITTNLYKPEE

-2291 PLDII
+2291 PLDFI

-2312 IVIETPNDNYTFV
+2312 IVIETPNDNYTFA
-2325 SSAYSDDIFAF
+2325 SSVYPNDVFAF
-2336 TTCKGAFIDW
+2336 TTCKGAFVDW
-2346 GDGTTNDIIN
+2346 GDGTTSDIIN
-2356 DIWTTPT
+2356 DIWTTPN

-2377 ILVSRPGY
+2377 ILVTRPGY
-2385 GGHGPATNCVTEILQ
+2385 GGHGPATGCVTEILQ
-2400 YPTKLNVANNG
+2400 YPTGRTVDQAYTG
-2411 FAGSMPFTNF
+2411 EVPFANF
-2421 GKLTKCIIRNNKHL
+2421 GKLTKCIIRNNIRL
-2435 SSQVFQNCNKLE
+2435 SRYAFQNCKKLQ
-2447 YVDISGSTIVEQTSS
+2447 YVDISGSTIVNHLSN
-2462 MFNNCHSLTTIKA
+2462 MFSGCESLTTIKA
-2475 DNVKFDNV
+2475 DNVIFSNVTSCGWMFQNCKLLTSVDFISKLDITNVTSVEGMFAGCESLTHIPTSHWRTTKGTIMNSMFAGCKSLTSLDLSNFVTDNV
-2483 IRVEYMFNNAP
+2483 DRMYNVFANCEKLETLDISHWNTSKVTAMNSMFSGCKALTSIEFIRNWDLSSVTDMTSMFKDTKNVTSAEPFTSNTTASNIENCAFIFENSGIGGEIDLSFLPRKENGTIFMQAAFHNTNITRVYGAQGLKLRGNAINIFRSCKKLVEIDLSGIDLSQVTVIAMAWYAMIYGN
-2494 ISDINFLKDLD
+2494 DELVTINFTNANLNILPNTYGVVDWGYFGMYCPKLENIITTGSTLTNVQSFYRAFEGATALTTVDISMWD
-2505 VSGITNFSSMF
+2505 VSNITTDFSGWNTIFIGCTNLVNYYPPKNIGVQYSV
-2516 RGTKITD
+2516 
-2523 ITPLQNWD
+2523 
-2531 MSSAT
+2531 SSQKLTVDSLVRIMNNLKTVSKTTTLSIGAT
-2536 NLSAMFASATLLED
+2536 NLA
-2550 FNPIAGWNVHNVMKI
+2550 
-2565 DEFLPSTAATNID
+2565 
-2578 FITNWRL
+2578 
-2585 DSVESIG
+2585 
-2592 SFARDTNVSDLSPLL
+2592 
-2607 NRNLDKVTNMVFLAD
+2607 
-2622 MMPLLESIDARSL
+2622 
-2635 RNCILWNH
+2635 
-2643 VSQYCEN
+2643 
-2650 MRTLILPG
+2650 
-2658 NGVYEFSMHTLYA
+2658 
-2671 KNPVSIT
+2671 
-2678 YTNETP
+2678 
-2684 KEVDFRDY
+2684 
-2692 SFPWG
+2692 
-2697 AVSPL
+2697 
-2702 PTYQLTFEN
+2702 
-2711 TIITNINSNSRL
+2711 
-2723 YEGTQLTV
+2723 
-2731 ESLLSLLNALK
+2731 
-2742 DYSGT
+2742 
-2747 DTTKT
+2747 
-2752 LRLSSAS
+2752 
-2759 IGKLTDEQKA
+2759 KLTDAQKA
-2769 IAINKGWTLTTNA
+2769 IAINKGWTIV

>member
-56 DGQKDAIKKHSA
+56 DGQKDAIKKHSE

-96 TSKFED
+96 TSKFAD

-186 LTVNFDSNADYG
+186 LTVDFDSNADYG

-203 LMQFNVTAAGTDPI
+203 LMQFNVTAAGNDPI

-250 VSFYITSGNYKTGVT
+250 VSFYITSGNYRTGVT

-274 ESLYVSSTFE
+274 EALYVSSTFE

-313 IDDELDKSLS
+313 LDDELDKSLS

-404 VNATLHNFNYF
+404 VNTTLHNFNYF

-456 DIGIFG
+456 DIGIYG
-462 ARIFDYTDIETPY
+462 SRIFDYTDVETPY

-514 KFGKIYVDGICSRA
+514 KFGKIFVDGICSRA

-619 NMTLETPVTMRVKYT
+619 KMTLETPVTMRVKYT

-711 KFVNDCLYDE
+711 KFVNECLYDE

-730 NVRNSVDGFPVLM
+730 NVRNSVDGFPILM

-753 NFNLDRYSTQSYGYT
+753 NFNLDRYSTSSYGYT

-842 NITNH
+842 NISKH
-847 FNLQY
+847 FNVQY
-852 LLRYFLYVYVAGAV
+852 LLRYFLYVYVTGAV

-1159 YLRYCNCSSTQLT
+1159 YLRYCNCHNTQLT

-1180 GNLEELYFPETTQVV
+1180 GNLEELYFPDTTQII
-1195 QVTNQTYLKVL
+1195 QVTNQTYLRVL

-1220 YHKGMTWNFGYWP
+1220 YHKGMAWNFGYWH
-1233 NQAPNNMYDERA
+1233 NQTPNNMYDESA
-1245 FATSTQNFSLSLAY
+1245 LITSTQKFNVAY

-1269 YKGYVIRNA
+1269 YKGYVINNG

-1292 VNQVKQYGIVSHGQN
+1292 VNALKQYGIVSSGQN

-1317 VCYILVAIYGNW
+1317 VCYILVEIYGNW

-1344 YDTFK
+1344 YDTFR

-1389 TITNSLN
+1389 ILTNSLDG
-1396 KLTQMSF
+1396 LTQMSF
-1403 SGFSKLRG
+1403 SGFSKLRN

-1417 SKLERLGF
+1417 SKLEKLGF

-1430 ASEVSTIKN
+1430 VGETSTIKN
-1439 VTISDCPLVDTV
+1439 VTISDCPLVDAV
-1451 SFNVSSND
+1451 SFNVSSD
-1459 HKVEF
+1459 DYKVEF

-1475 PSCRTI
+1475 PSCKTI

-1499 KNVYLSSD
+1499 KNVYLSSE

-1514 LTNLWSSTANG
+1514 LTNLWSSAANG
-1525 MHDSDGF
+1525 THDNDGF
-1532 TGIDFIG
+1532 TGIDFLG
-1539 LDLENFRMEGCSNL
+1539 LDLENFRMEGCNHL

-1649 STIEEDYEFPVTA
+1649 STIEEDYVFPNTA

-1675 TAIHSNWKTEYTD
+1675 TTIHNNWETEYVS
-1688 EIAATDCYKG
+1688 EIAATDCYAG
-1698 CESITHMDGEEVYI
+1698 DINTRLDEVPY
-1712 DASNTPLDGIPKE
+1712 E
-1725 WGGYGFTKDVTGIYE
+1725 WGGYGLFEDVTSIYE
-1740 LILPTDN
+1740 LTIPEDN
-1747 YFVLARAS
+1747 YTV
-1755 TNYDTIRVN
+1755 TIGDGTYLLWN
-1764 WGDGTITTGTLEH
+1764 NNEGGAISWGDGTIADIEYYTSTDKTAVSH
-1777 TYDKAGTYIV
+1777 TYAKAGTYTLKAKFYLNEMMKI
-1787 KGELTW
+1787 
-1793 GGGGAGPNSELRTVL
+1793 NSGLRNVL
-1808 TKVIQYPT
+1808 TKVLQEAANRSNFVGAYMQCKLLTSINLPNFKPT
-1816 TGVSSMA
+1816 KLQNTFSYTTSLTEILG
-1823 FANCT
+1823 T
-1828 ALETVNLSGLEPD
+1828 
-1841 TLYQAFYNC
+1841 
-1850 TNLRTINGLK
+1850 
-1860 VTNKCTNMYA
+1860 
-1870 AFKDST
+1870 
-1876 LLETV
+1876 
-1881 QYADTW
+1881 DTW
-1887 DVSNVS
+1887 DMSEVTSMTNAFYGS
-1893 TLNNTF
+1893 
-1899 NNCGLTDYSFITNW
+1899 GLTDYSFVTNW
-1913 SLNSCTSTNSCFM
+1913 NLPKCISTNSCFSS
-1926 NTKAAEIDLSGWY
+1926 TKATEIDLSGWY
-1939 TPKLAGLSTGPSNG
+1939 APKLAGLSTGPGNG

-1968 LVTSV
+1968 LVTSA

-1998 SNVTAMEYMFQNI
+1998 SNVTAMEYMFQGI
-2011 GAETIDISNWVLNNN
+2011 GATTIDISNWVLNDN
-2026 LQVGYVLFQTGSKV
+2026 LSVGNALFQTFAK
-2040 TTLIMNNVRWNKPE
+2040 TNTIIMNNVRWNKPE

-2065 TIINYQTNNITTV
+2065 TDVNYQMNNITTV

-2084 PNMTNFDGIFK
+2084 PNSVNFDGIFK
-2095 DCNKLTH
+2095 DCNKITN
-2102 DIILPSWT
+2102 DIVLPSWT
-2110 KSCVNAFN
+2110 KSCVNAFKN
-2118 GCSAM
+2118 CSAM
-2123 THVHSNWDGQYA
+2123 THVHSNWNKSYA
-2135 VTDKNVTWVVGQ
+2135 VEYKDVAWMVGQ
-2147 INTDVGNASFGKLM
+2147 LSRTAGNTFGQLRS
-2161 PDYSTMRAT
+2161 DYGSMRST
-2170 DFIEFKN
+2170 DFIEFTN
-2177 TIYYEVGV
+2177 TIYCEVPE
-2185 QSYFS
+2185 QSYLSVF
-2190 CVGYDENKNPIGY
+2190 GYDENKDPIGY
-2203 YIRSAGGWKLSTS
+2203 YYIPAGGWRLST
-2216 QGYGTGTTVYLD
+2216 TVISSVQETIYM
-2228 DNLVD
+2228 NNNIVD
-2233 IQYREE
+2233 IQYRDDI
-2239 VKYIRITNSLYEPEE
+2239 KYIRITTNIYNTEVLNNFKLYN
-2254 LETIRMYDNIPSS
+2254 NIPSS

-2291 PLDII
+2291 PLDFIA
-2296 PKDWGGY
+2296 KDWGGY
-2303 GWDKDNTAI
+2303 GWDINNTAI
-2312 IVIETPNDNYTFV
+2312 IVIETPNDNYTFQ
-2325 SSAYSDDIFAF
+2325 SSGYPDDHFTF
-2336 TTCKGAFIDW
+2336 TTCKGAFVDW
-2346 GDGTTNDIIN
+2346 GDGTTSDIIN
-2356 DIWTTPT
+2356 DIWTTPK

-2377 ILVSRPGY
+2377 ILVTRAGY
-2385 GGHGPATNCVTEILQ
+2385 GAHGPAGNCVTEILQ
-2400 YPTKLNVANNG
+2400 YPSGLTADYHYTG
-2411 FAGSMPFTNF
+2411 HYCFYGF
-2421 GKLTKCIIRNNKHL
+2421 GKLTKCIIRNNRRITAPAF
-2435 SSQVFQNCNKLE
+2435 SRCSKLT
-2447 YVDISGSTIVEQTSS
+2447 YLDISGSTLQGDISNMFSEDYVLETIV
-2462 MFNNCHSLTTIKA
+2462 A
-2475 DNVKFDNV
+2475 DNVKLEDISGVRYLFNECKKLTNV
-2483 IRVEYMFNNAP
+2483 DWIKDIDPSKFAARTFIQTFQNTQ
-2494 ISDINFLKDLD
+2494 ISDINFLKDWD
-2505 VSGITNFSSMF
+2505 VSGITDFSSMF
-2516 RGTKITD
+2516 KGTKITD
-2523 ITPLQNWD
+2523 IAPLQNWD

-2536 NLSAMFASATLLED
+2536 NIRSMFQDATLLEE
-2550 FNPIAGWNVHNVMKI
+2550 FNPIAGWDVHNVMYI
-2565 DEFLPSTAATNID
+2565 DEFLLNTAATNID
-2578 FITNWRL
+2578 FITNWQL
-2585 DSVESIG
+2585 DSVETIG
-2592 SFARDTNVSDLSPLL
+2592 GFARDTNVSDLSPLL
-2607 NRNLDKVTNMVFLAD
+2607 NRNLDKVTSMVFLAD
-2622 MMPLLESIDARSL
+2622 AMPLLESIDARSL
-2635 RNCILWNH
+2635 RNCIRWNH
-2643 VSQYCEN
+2643 VAQYCEN

-2658 NGVYEFSMHTLYA
+2658 NGVYEMSMHTLYA
-2671 KNPVSIT
+2671 KNPVYIT

-2684 KEVDFRDY
+2684 KEVEFKDY

-2697 AVSPL
+2697 AVKPW

>member
-56 DGQKDAIKKHSA
+56 DGQKDAIKKHSE

-186 LTVNFDSNADYG
+186 LTVDFDSNADYG

-203 LMQFNVTAAGTDPI
+203 AMQFNVTAAGNDPI
-217 IMHMTIDYDTYEVQ
+217 IMHMTIDYDTYEVE

-236 NEYIFTGLGVGIHK
+236 NEYIFKGLNVGIHK
-250 VSFYITSGNYKTGVT
+250 VSFYITSGNYRTGVT
-265 AFNIVVVNA
+265 TFNIVVVNA

-284 GGKFDYGVPIPIQYR
+284 GGTFEYGVPIPIQYR

-313 IDDELDKSLS
+313 LDDSLDKSLS
-323 VSAGTYYWTLND
+323 VGAGTYYWTLND
-335 VQVGV
+335 IRVGT

-349 AYGEYAEVTGSFEVV
+349 AYGEYAEVTGTFEVV

-389 NDSDRSNPRDNSGNG
+389 HDSDRSNPRDNSSNG
-404 VNATLHNFNYF
+404 VKTTLHNFNYF

-456 DIGIFG
+456 DIGMYG
-462 ARIFDYTDIETPY
+462 SRIFDYTDVETPY

-514 KFGKIYVDGICSRA
+514 KFGKIFVDGICSRA

-545 SHMQKIYL
+545 SHAQKIYL

-565 EIKDVRVYSRVLSDD
+565 EIKDIRVYSRVLSDD
-580 EIVQNTIAQIEDLA
+580 EIVQNTIAQIEDLT

-619 NMTLETPVTMRVKYT
+619 KMTLETPVTMRVKYT

-721 KNPAQLVTA
+721 KNPAQLITA
-730 NVRNSVDGFPVLM
+730 NVRNSVDGFPILM

-753 NFNLDRYSTQSYGYT
+753 NFNLDRYSTSSYGYT

-789 KWSEDSGKSK
+789 KWTQDSGKSE

-842 NITNH
+842 NITKH

-852 LLRYFLYVYVAGAV
+852 LLRYFLYVYVTGAV

-1159 YLRYCNCSSTQLT
+1159 YLRYCNCHNTQLT
-1172 AIYTMQQG
+1172 AVYTMQQG
-1180 GNLEELYFPETTQVV
+1180 GNLEELYFPKSTQVV
-1195 QVTNQTYLKVL
+1195 QVTNQTYLRVL
-1206 GIPYGYNDILKGAG
+1206 GIPY
-1220 YHKGMTWNFGYWP
+1220 
-1233 NQAPNNMYDERA
+1233 
-1245 FATSTQNFSLSLAY
+1245 
-1259 NPIKIDPNAT
+1259 
-1269 YKGYVIRNA
+1269 
-1278 GYVKIYEFNADGIR
+1278 
-1292 VNQVKQYGIVSHGQN
+1292 
-1307 SFTYKPETSD
+1307 
-1317 VCYILVAIYGNW
+1317 
-1329 QYDEEFDFR
+1329 
-1338 MTKIDE
+1338 
-1344 YDTFK
+1344 
-1349 YCKNLANVQI
+1349 YCENLAEVQI
-1359 TNCNAIEYIQ
+1359 TNCEAIDYIQ
-1369 YPYKLGDD
+1369 YPFDDGDPLD
-1377 LNFDSFRYVQNL
+1377 FDTFKYVQNL
-1389 TITNSLN
+1389 SITNSLN

-1439 VTISDCPLVDTV
+1439 VTISDCPLVDRV

-1475 PSCRTI
+1475 PSCKTI

-1499 KNVYLSSD
+1499 KNVYLSSE

-1525 MHDSDGF
+1525 THDSDGF
-1532 TGIDFIG
+1532 TGIDFLG
-1539 LDLENFRMEGCSNL
+1539 LDLENFRMERCNHL

-1649 STIEEDYEFPVTA
+1649 STIEEDYEFPATA

-1675 TAIHSNWKTEYTD
+1675 TTIHNNWETEYVS
-1688 EIAATDCYKG
+1688 EIATTDCYAG
-1698 CESITHMDGEEVYI
+1698 AINTRLDEVPV
-1712 DASNTPLDGIPKE
+1712 S
-1725 WGGYGFTKDVTGIYE
+1725 WGGYGLYPEATTIYE
-1740 LILPTDN
+1740 LAIPEDN
-1747 YFVLARAS
+1747 YTVTFNAS
-1755 TNYDTIRVN
+1755 GGQIWPNEGGSIS
-1764 WGDGTITTGTLEH
+1764 WGDGTIADIESYASSNRNDVSH
-1777 TYDKAGTYIV
+1777 TYATAGTYILKARFYHENGQYII
-1787 KGELTW
+1787 KGFTSILT
-1793 GGGGAGPNSELRTVL
+1793 R
-1808 TKVIQYPT
+1808 VIQEPSSRTNYNLAYWNCSKLTEINLPQNIRPT
-1816 TGVSSMA
+1816 G
-1823 FANCT
+1823 ANGIFFGCSLLT
-1828 ALETVNLSGLEPD
+1828 RVTNMD
-1841 TLYQAFYNC
+1841 TWDMS
-1850 TNLRTINGLK
+1850 K
-1860 VTNKCTNMYA
+1860 VTNLDS
-1870 AFKDST
+1870 AF
-1876 LLETV
+1876 
-1881 QYADTW
+1881 
-1887 DVSNVS
+1887 NG
-1893 TLNNTF
+1893 
-1899 NNCGLTDYSFITNW
+1899 CGLTDFSFLANW
-1913 SLNSCTSTNSCFM
+1913 SLNLCTSVNNCFG
-1926 NTKAAEIDLSGWY
+1926 NTKAIEIDISGWNV
-1939 TPKLAGLSTGPSNG
+1939 PKLTNVGNMFNG
-1953 GLFQGSTIQRVNVTG
+1953 AKNLVTINVTG
-1968 LVTSV
+1968 LVHPPVYTV
-1973 TKDIGGMFNGC
+1973 TNFVINC
-1984 RNLTEIIGMDTWDT
+1984 SNLEQIIGMDTWDT
-1998 SNVTAMEYMFQNI
+1998 SSFGNNAIN
-2011 GAETIDISNWVLNNN
+2011 GAFLNASKLTSIDMSNWTFNDVDYGGNYWNGTKLNKLILNNIQWTNPTRVRN
-2026 LQVGYVLFQTGSKV
+2026 LVRGSTYDKSV
-2040 TTLIMNNVRWNKPE
+2040 YQKP
-2054 LVNNIVKGDSR
+2054 I
-2065 TIINYQTNNITTV
+2065 TV
-2078 VMDTIN
+2078 VMDVIN
-2084 PNMTNFDGIFK
+2084 PNMTNFDGIFQ
-2095 DCNKLTH
+2095 DCAYVLN
-2102 DIILPSWT
+2102 DIVLPPWT
-2110 KSCVNAFN
+2110 ESCVNAFN

-2123 THVHSNWDGQYA
+2123 THVHSNW
-2135 VTDKNVTWVVGQ
+2135 N
-2147 INTDVGNASFGKLM
+2147 N
-2161 PDYSTMRAT
+2161 DYSSGEFKPELSWWTENKYLGIVNDANFGLEVADRNGISSP
-2170 DFIEFKN
+2170 FIELTSSVRFKISRN
-2177 TIYYEVGV
+2177 LNNSIR
-2185 QSYFS
+2185 
-2190 CVGYDENKNPIGY
+2190 CIGYDADKRPIMVY
-2203 YIRSAGGWKLSTS
+2203 DFAWSWWRSPGSYWAYAGVADKYERVITR
-2216 QGYGTGTTVYLD
+2216 D
-2228 DNLVD
+2228 D
-2233 IQYREE
+2233 
-2239 VKYIRITNSLYEPEE
+2239 VKYMRLSAYKDCSTLTTFNFG
-2254 LETIRMYDNIPSS
+2254 IPSAN
-2267 GCYSG
+2267 CYAG
-2272 CTAIV
+2272 CTSIISIDNKEVV
-2277 NVDGED
+2277 NG
-2283 QVITEVYN
+2283 IG
-2291 PLDII
+2291 LI
-2296 PKDWGGY
+2296 PTDWGGY
-2303 GWDKDNTAI
+2303 ELIDGETAEILIDTTGYANT
-2312 IVIETPNDNYTFV
+2312 EL
-2325 SSAYSDDIFAF
+2325 DIF
-2336 TTCKGAFIDW
+2336 FIKNIKMVDW
-2346 GDGTTNDIIN
+2346 GDGTLEVDNGYTNV
-2356 DIWTTPT
+2356 PT
-2363 HTYATAGRYIIKGN
+2363 AHTYTSEGIFRIVAKRLNPSISLFGGTN
-2377 ILVSRPGY
+2377 INPKTGLKNTLIEVMRMDI
-2385 GGHGPATNCVTEILQ
+2385 A
-2400 YPTKLNVANNG
+2400 YPNNSNNIMTVQRCFSECTKLRKASIDFGTYGSTAKADYSLMFYNCTALEEVKLRNIPDLRTNEGLARLFEGCSSLHTVDTDDLLANSTNTVSIYGMFNGCKSMESFDFIKTWSTNKIAYISMAFANTNVTSIDLSNT
-2411 FAGSMPFTNF
+2411 SMPLIGFRGAFENCKTLETVNTDGWISDEYAGTVLDNLYNCF
-2421 GKLTKCIIRNNKHL
+2421 GPQRGCL
-2435 SSQVFQNCNKLE
+2435 
-2447 YVDISGSTIVEQTSS
+2447 
-2462 MFNNCHSLTTIKA
+2462 SLTTDVHKYLLQRLVLPSYSIYNCSSLPADIDLSDCNTQNIMAIELGPQTRSLTGVHSIKGFA
-2475 DNVKFDNV
+2475 MS
-2483 IRVEYMFNNAP
+2483 IRFSPNFTTIRNCHMKMEGLQYFYYGGGGSVLDWIFETTPDSTNYKYENWPNNTATVN
-2494 ISDINFLKDLD
+2494 DINFNMK
-2505 VSGITNFSSMF
+2505 F
-2516 RGTKITD
+2516 TD
-2523 ITPLQNWD
+2523 KRW
-2531 MSSAT
+2531 
-2536 NLSAMFASATLLED
+2536 
-2550 FNPIAGWNVHNVMKI
+2550 
-2565 DEFLPSTAATNID
+2565 
-2578 FITNWRL
+2578 
-2585 DSVESIG
+2585 
-2592 SFARDTNVSDLSPLL
+2592 
-2607 NRNLDKVTNMVFLAD
+2607 
-2622 MMPLLESIDARSL
+2622 
-2635 RNCILWNH
+2635 
-2643 VSQYCEN
+2643 
-2650 MRTLILPG
+2650 
-2658 NGVYEFSMHTLYA
+2658 
-2671 KNPVSIT
+2671 
-2678 YTNETP
+2678 
-2684 KEVDFRDY
+2684 
-2692 SFPWG
+2692 
-2697 AVSPL
+2697 
-2702 PTYQLTFEN
+2702 
-2711 TIITNINSNSRL
+2711 
-2723 YEGTQLTV
+2723 TV
-2731 ESLLSLLNALK
+2731 NALVSFLECLY
-2742 DYSGT
+2742 DYAAEGRTSEKVLIFGAN
-2747 DTTKT
+2747 
-2752 LRLSSAS
+2752 LE
-2759 IGKLTDEQKA
+2759 KLTDDQIA
-2769 IAINKGWTLTTNA
+2769 IATNKGWTLS

>member
-56 DGQKDAIKKHSA
+56 DGQKDAIKKHSE

-96 TSKFED
+96 TSKFAD

-145 NNNVNIGPLP
+145 NNNINIGPLP

-171 LSNQLTWNIIAGGID
+171 LSNQLTWNIISGGID
-186 LTVNFDSNADYG
+186 LTVDFDSNADYG

-203 LMQFNVTAAGTDPI
+203 AMQFNVTAAGNDPI
-217 IMHMTIDYDTYEVQ
+217 IMHMTIDYDTYEVT

-236 NEYIFTGLGVGIHK
+236 NEYIFTGLNVGIHK
-250 VSFYITSGNYKTGVT
+250 VSFYITSGNYRTGVT
-265 AFNIVVVNA
+265 TFNIVVVNA

-284 GGKFDYGVPIPIQYR
+284 GGTFEYGVPIPIQYR

-313 IDDELDKSLS
+313 LDDSLDKSLS
-323 VSAGTYYWTLND
+323 VGAGTYYWTLND
-335 VQVGV
+335 IRVGT

-349 AYGEYAEVTGSFEVV
+349 AYGEYAEVTGTFEVV

-389 NDSDRSNPRDNSGNG
+389 HDSDRSNPRDNSGNG
-404 VNATLHNFNYF
+404 VKATLHNFNYF

-456 DIGIFG
+456 DIGIYG
-462 ARIFDYTDIETPY
+462 SRIFDYTDVETPY

-514 KFGKIYVDGICSRA
+514 KFGKIFVDGICSRA

-545 SHMQKIYL
+545 SHAQKIYL

-580 EIVQNTIAQIEDLA
+580 EIVQNTIAQIEDLDA
-594 EQKRIYDLNYNNTTL
+594 QKRMYDLNYNNTTL
-609 PTIKMYGDTT
+609 PTVKMYGDTT

-730 NVRNSVDGFPVLM
+730 NVRNSIDGFPVLM

-753 NFNLDRYSTQSYGYT
+753 NFNLDRYSTSSYGYT

-842 NITNH
+842 NMSKH

-852 LLRYFLYVYVAGAV
+852 LLRYFLYVYVTGAV

-954 YILEEQILK
+954 YILEEQIQK

-1159 YLRYCNCSSTQLT
+1159 YLRYCNCHNTQLT
-1172 AIYTMQQG
+1172 AVYTMQQG
-1180 GNLEELYFPETTQVV
+1180 GNLEELYFPKSTQVV
-1195 QVTNQTYLKVL
+1195 QVTNQTYLRVL
-1206 GIPYGYNDILKGAG
+1206 GIPY
-1220 YHKGMTWNFGYWP
+1220 
-1233 NQAPNNMYDERA
+1233 
-1245 FATSTQNFSLSLAY
+1245 
-1259 NPIKIDPNAT
+1259 
-1269 YKGYVIRNA
+1269 
-1278 GYVKIYEFNADGIR
+1278 
-1292 VNQVKQYGIVSHGQN
+1292 
-1307 SFTYKPETSD
+1307 
-1317 VCYILVAIYGNW
+1317 
-1329 QYDEEFDFR
+1329 
-1338 MTKIDE
+1338 
-1344 YDTFK
+1344 
-1349 YCKNLANVQI
+1349 YCENLAEVQI
-1359 TNCNAIEYIQ
+1359 TNCEAIDYIQ
-1369 YPYKLGDD
+1369 YPFNDGDPLD
-1377 LNFDSFRYVQNL
+1377 FDTFKYVQNL
-1389 TITNSLN
+1389 SITNSLN

-1439 VTISDCPLVDTV
+1439 VTISDCPLVDRV
-1451 SFNVSSND
+1451 SFNVSSNT

-1464 ATNGVIDISGL
+1464 ATSGVIDISGL
-1475 PSCRTI
+1475 PSCKTI

-1514 LTNLWSSTANG
+1514 LTNLWSSTANALHG
-1525 MHDSDGF
+1525 SDGF
-1532 TGIDFIG
+1532 TGIDFLG
-1539 LDLENFRMEGCSNL
+1539 LDLENFKMEGCNNL

-1559 FLTPVNELPNLSAFE
+1559 FLTPVNDLPNLSAFE
-1574 SLQGWVNFDR
+1574 SLQGWVNFDK
-1584 YVGDVRYMFKGI
+1584 YTGDVRYMFRGI
-1596 NFTFENFQVIF
+1596 NFSFDNFQIVF
-1607 NQVKTQT
+1607 NQTKTQN

-1619 FQNAIITKAQFDPII
+1619 FQNAIINKSQFDAII
-1634 AKFPNAKIFDYFLNG
+1634 SKFPNATIFDYFLNG
-1649 STIEEDYEFPVTA
+1649 STIEEDYVFPNTA
-1662 TSVVGAFKDCLNM
+1662 TSVIGAFKDCLNM
-1675 TAIHSNWKTEYTD
+1675 TTIHNNWDTEY
-1688 EIAATDCYKG
+1688 INGIVATDCYAG
-1698 CESITHMDGEEVYI
+1698 CINTRLDEV
-1712 DASNTPLDGIPKE
+1712 PHE
-1725 WGGYGFTKDVTGIYE
+1725 WGGYGLFPEATTIYE
-1740 LILPTDN
+1740 LTIPEDN
-1747 YFVLARAS
+1747 YTVTINAS
-1755 TNYDTIRVN
+1755 GGQIWPDEGGAIS
-1764 WGDGTITTGTLEH
+1764 WGDGTVADIESYEASNRNDVAH
-1777 TYDKAGTYIV
+1777 TYATAGTYIL
-1787 KGELTW
+1787 KARFYHENGQYIIRGFTSILT
-1793 GGGGAGPNSELRTVL
+1793 R
-1808 TKVIQYPT
+1808 VIQEPSSRTNYYRAYWNCSKLTEINLPKNIRPT
-1816 TGVSSMA
+1816 G
-1823 FANCT
+1823 AN
-1828 ALETVNLSGLEPD
+1828 GI
-1841 TLYQAFYNC
+1841 FYGC
-1850 TNLRTINGLK
+1850 SLLTRVIN
-1860 VTNKCTNMYA
+1860 M
-1870 AFKDST
+1870 
-1876 LLETV
+1876 
-1881 QYADTW
+1881 DTW
-1887 DVSNVS
+1887 DMSKVPNLDSA
-1893 TLNNTF
+1893 F
-1899 NNCGLTDYSFITNW
+1899 NGCGLTDFSFLDNW
-1913 SLNSCTSTNSCFM
+1913 SLNSCTSTSSCFM
-1926 NTKAAEIDLSGWY
+1926 NTKATEIDLSGWNV
-1939 TPKLAGLSTGPSNG
+1939 PKLATASTGPSNG

-1973 TKDIGGMFNGC
+1973 TKNIGGMFNGC

-2026 LQVGYVLFQTGSKV
+2026 LQVGHVLFLTGSKV

-2054 LVNNIVKGDSR
+2054 LINNIVKGDSR
-2065 TIINYQTNNITTV
+2065 TNVNYQINNITTV

-2084 PNMTNFDGIFK
+2084 PNSVNFDGIFK
-2095 DCNKLTH
+2095 DCNKITN
-2102 DIILPSWT
+2102 DIVLPSWT
-2110 KSCVNAFN
+2110 ESAVGAFKN
-2118 GCSAM
+2118 CSAM
-2123 THVHSNWDGQYA
+2123 THVHSNWNKSYA
-2135 VTDKNVTWVVGQ
+2135 VEYKDVAWMVGLLSATAG
-2147 INTDVGNASFGKLM
+2147 NTFGQLQSN
-2161 PDYSTMRAT
+2161 YGAMRST
-2170 DFIEFKN
+2170 DFIEFTN
-2177 TIYYEVGV
+2177 TIYCEVPE
-2185 QSYFS
+2185 QSYLTVF
-2190 CVGYDENKNPIGY
+2190 GYDENKDPIGY
-2203 YIRSAGGWKLSTS
+2203 YYILAGGWRLST
-2216 QGYGTGTTVYLD
+2216 TVIADVNQTIYM
-2228 DNLVD
+2228 NNNIVD
-2233 IQYREE
+2233 IQYRDDI
-2239 VKYIRITNSLYEPEE
+2239 KYIRITTSINNAEVLNNFKLYN
-2254 LETIRMYDNIPSS
+2254 NIPSS

-2291 PLDII
+2291 PLDFI

-2303 GWDKDNTAI
+2303 GWDINNTAI
-2312 IVIETPNDNYTFV
+2312 IVIETPNDNYTFQ
-2325 SSAYSDDIFAF
+2325 SSGYSGDHFAL
-2336 TTCKGAFIDW
+2336 TTCNGSFVDW
-2346 GDGTTNDIIN
+2346 GDGTTSDIIN
-2356 DIWTTPT
+2356 DIWTTPN

-2377 ILVSRPGY
+2377 ILVTRPGY
-2385 GGHGPATNCVTEILQ
+2385 GAHGPASNCVTEILQ
-2400 YPTKLNVANNG
+2400 YPSGLTASNQYTG
-2411 FAGSMPFTNF
+2411 QYCFYGF
-2421 GKLTKCIIRNNKHL
+2421 GKLTKCIIRNNRRITAAAFGKC
-2435 SSQVFQNCNKLE
+2435 SKLT
-2447 YVDISGSTIVEQTSS
+2447 YLDISGSTLQGNISS
-2462 MFNNCHSLTTIKA
+2462 MFSEDYVLETIVA
-2475 DNVKFDNV
+2475 DNVKFEDIDGVQYLFNECKKLTNV
-2483 IRVEYMFNNAP
+2483 DWVRDIDPSKFKIRTFIQTFQNTQ
-2494 ISDINFLKDLD
+2494 ISDINFLKDWD
-2505 VSGITNFSSMF
+2505 VSRITNFSSMF
-2516 RGTKITD
+2516 KGTKITD

-2536 NLSAMFASATLLED
+2536 HLSAMFMDATLLED
-2550 FNPIAGWNVHNVMKI
+2550 FNPISNWDVRNVTYI
-2565 DEFLPSTAATNID
+2565 DSLVRNTAATNID
-2578 FITNWRL
+2578 FISNWQL
-2585 DSVESIG
+2585 DSVVGISQ
-2592 SFARDTNVSDLSPLL
+2592 FAQSTNITDLSPLL
-2607 NRNLDKVTNMVFLAD
+2607 NKNLDKVTAVNSIANA
-2622 MMPLLESIDARSL
+2622 MPMIESIDARSL
-2635 RNCILWNH
+2635 VNCVSWQH
-2643 VSQYCEN
+2643 VTQNCKN
-2650 MRTLILPG
+2650 MRTIILLG
-2658 NGVYEFSMHTLYA
+2658 NGEYVMSMHTLYA
-2671 KNPVSIT
+2671 TNPVTIT
-2678 YTNETP
+2678 YTNDTP
-2684 KEVDFRDY
+2684 KEVSFLDY
-2692 SFPWG
+2692 TFPWG
-2697 AVSPL
+2697 ATSL
-2702 PTYQLTFEN
+2702 KPTYQLIFEN
-2711 TIITNINSNSRL
+2711 TIITNINDNSRL

-2747 DTTKT
+2747 GTTKT
-2752 LRLSSAS
+2752 LRLSSIS
-2759 IGKLTDEQKA
+2759 LGKLTDEQKA
-2769 IAINKGWTLTTNA
+2769 IAINKGWTLTT